1 MGIINLSDQQQRRAQ
16 VLDRVST
23 GKITLADAAR
33 LLALSER
40 QVRRLQ
46 QAYRKKGMSA
56 VVHGNA
62 GRMPANKTDAAIV
75 EKVRELAGPTGPY
88 HSYNT
93 CHLAEVLAR
102 DHDIVLARATLD
114 RLLIKTG
121 LRKRSK
127 PGEQVRR
134 KRRKRRSAEGAM
146 IQLDGSSY
154 AWLGDVHPPFCLLG
168 GIDDATGKIVGLVF
182 RPTEDQAGYL
192 LLLRQISVSYGLP
205 MSVYHD
211 KHTIL
216 RSPKP
221 ATIEDELAGTLPKS
235 QIGHILERLGVEQI
249 IAHSP
254 QAKGRIERLWG
265 TLQDRLAK
273 ELVTAKITTI
283 EAANGFLP
291 EFLARFNTTFA
302 REPAHKESV
311 WTPLEKDM
319 DLDYYF
325 STCQSRTVKPDHTLS
340 YEAKTLQL
348 LPEKKSASLTGQR
361 VEVHGLP
368 DGTLFVYHGR
378 QKVAHKP
385 LSAPAPR
392 ICAPRQPNPKPAV
405 PVDPET
411 KRASRRKQMAHL
423 FGSLG
428 G

>member
-1 MGIINLSDQQQRRAQ
+1 
-16 VLDRVST
+16 
-23 GKITLADAAR
+23 
-33 LLALSER
+33 
-40 QVRRLQ
+40 
-46 QAYRKKGMSA
+46 
-56 VVHGNA
+56 
-62 GRMPANKTDAAIV
+62 
-75 EKVRELAGPTGPY
+75 
-88 HSYNT
+88 
-93 CHLAEVLAR
+93 
-102 DHDIVLARATLD
+102 
-114 RLLIKTG
+114 
-121 LRKRSK
+121 
-127 PGEQVRR
+127 
-134 KRRKRRSAEGAM
+134 M

-154 AWLGDVHPPFCLLG
+154 AWLGDAHLPFCLLG

-192 LLLRQISVSYGLP
+192 LLLRSISVSYGLP

-273 ELVTAKITTI
+273 ELVTAGITTI
-283 EAANGFLP
+283 EAANGFLA
-291 EFLARFNTTFA
+291 EFIARFNHTFA
-302 REPAHKESV
+302 REPAHKENV
-311 WTPLEKDM
+311 WTPLEQDM

-325 STCQSRTVKPDHTLS
+325 STCQLRTVKPDHTLS

-348 LPEKKSASLTGQR
+348 LPENKRAPLTGKR

-368 DGTLFVYHGR
+368 DGTLCIYEGR
-378 QKVAHKP
+378 QRIAHKL
-385 LSAPAPR
+385 LSGPAPR
-392 ICAPRQPNPKPAV
+392 SRAIQQPKPQPPV
-405 PVDPET
+405 PADPQA

-423 FGSLG
+423 FGSTG